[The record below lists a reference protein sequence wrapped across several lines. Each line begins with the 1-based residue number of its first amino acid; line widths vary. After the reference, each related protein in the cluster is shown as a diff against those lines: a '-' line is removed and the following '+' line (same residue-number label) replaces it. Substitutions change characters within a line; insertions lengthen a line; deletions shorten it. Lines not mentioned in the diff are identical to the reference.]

1 MLVIDDEPSGSVD
14 MFALLRA
21 PAYTPGGGSAAPACT
36 SPSTGSF
43 SRNDSVAPKFDSCE
57 LKLSSVKP
65 SR

>member
-1 MLVIDDEPSGSVD
+1 MFVIDEEPSGSVD

-21 PAYTPGGGSAAPACT
+21 LAYTPGGAVAAPACA

-43 SRNDSVAPKFDSCE
+43 SRKVSVSPKFDSWA